1 MTIHLEDYERRR
13 LPGRVVQGISAV
25 LLPYRAGRIDEVGFR
40 RHLSRTLRAGL
51 RPAVNMDT
59 GYVDLLTPDEKRRVL
74 AWTREAVGEHDWFAA
89 GALPA
94 SGAAG
99 ATKGATPSACAE
111 AYLQEGSAIAAAG
124 GVPVIF
130 PSEATAALDDDG
142 LVQFFRQVAAGA
154 ARFIAFELGAVF
166 NPNGRMFSKPVLDTL
181 MGLPQCI
188 GLKHS
193 SLDRAT
199 EFDRLDQRDRLR
211 PDFTIYS
218 GNDLAADMIEYGSDY
233 LLGLSTFA
241 PELFAARD
249 RAWVAGDARYLDW
262 RDLIQYLGW
271 IGFRHPVPAYKHSAA
286 IFLKL
291 TGGLESD
298 EPHPRAPQRE
308 KWDRQFLADAARRLE
323 RISVS
328 ETSGSK

>member
-1 MTIHLEDYERRR
+1 MTFGLREYDQRRK
-13 LPGRVVQGISAV
+13 PGRTVHGISAV
-25 LLPYRAGRIDEVGFR
+25 LLPYRDGRIDDAGFR
-40 RHLSRTLRAGL
+40 RHLTRTLRAGL

-59 GYVDLLTPDEKRRVL
+59 GYVDLLTPIEKRQVL
-74 AWTREAVGEHDWFAA
+74 AWTREVVGGHDWFAA
-89 GALPA
+89 GALPPDEA
-94 SGAAG
+94 VGALTG
-99 ATKGATPSACAE
+99 ADATACAK
-111 AYLQEGSAIAAAG
+111 AYLHECSATADAG

-130 PSEATAALDDDG
+130 PSPATAALDDDG
-142 LVQFFRQVAAGA
+142 FVRFFREVAAGC

-166 NPNGRMFSKPVLDTL
+166 NPNGRMFSEPVLDAL
-181 MGLPQCI
+181 MDLPQCV

-199 EFDRLDQRDRLR
+199 ELDRLDRRERLR
-211 PDFTIYS
+211 PDFAIYS
-218 GNDLAADMIEYGSDY
+218 GNDLAPDMIEYGSDY

-249 RAWVAGDARYLDW
+249 RAWADGDARYLDW

-271 IGFRHPVPAYKHSAA
+271 VGFRHPVPAYKHSAA

-298 EPHPRAPQRE
+298 EPHPRAPRRDQ
-308 KWDRQFLADAARRLE
+308 WDRELLADAARRLE
-323 RISVS
+323 QASD
-328 ETSGSK
+328 E

>member
-1 MTIHLEDYERRR
+1 MTIHLNDYERRR
-13 LPGRVVQGISAV
+13 KPGRAVQGISAV
-25 LLPYRAGRIDEVGFR
+25 LLPYRSGRVDEPGFR

-89 GALPA
+89 GALPS
-94 SGAAG
+94 SGATSGSTA
-99 ATKGATPSACAE
+99 AACAK
-111 AYLQEGSAIAAAG
+111 AYLQECSAIAAGG

-142 LVQFFRQVAAGA
+142 LIEFFRGVAAGV

-166 NPNGRMFSKPVLDTL
+166 NPNGRIFSEPVLDAL

-199 EFDRLDQRDRLR
+199 ELDRLDRRDRLR
-211 PDFTIYS
+211 PGFAIYS

-249 RAWVAGDARYLDW
+249 RAWAAGDARYFDW

-271 IGFRHPVPAYKHSAA
+271 VAFRQPVPAYKHSAA

-308 KWDRQFLADAARRLE
+308 EWDWDLLADAAGRLE
-323 RISVS
+323 RSFRRK
-328 ETSGSK
+328 E

>member
-1 MTIHLEDYERRR
+1 MALTLNDYDQRRK
-13 LPGRVVQGISAV
+13 PGRVVHGISAV
-25 LLPYRAGRIDEVGFR
+25 LLPYRAGRIDEAGFR
-40 RHLSRTLRAGL
+40 RHLGRTLRAGL

-59 GYVDLLTPDEKRRVL
+59 GYVDLLRPDEKRQVL
-74 AWTREAVGEHDWFAA
+74 AWTREAVGAHDWFAA
-89 GALPA
+89 GALPSSGAVTRGSTA
-94 SGAAG
+94 SGAT
-99 ATKGATPSACAE
+99 ATACAE
-111 AYLQEGSAIAAAG
+111 AYLQECSAIADAG

-130 PSEATAALDDDG
+130 PSEATASLDDDG
-142 LVQFFRQVAAGA
+142 LIQFFREVAAAGA
-154 ARFIAFELGAVF
+154 KFIAFELGAVF
-166 NPNGRMFSKPVLDTL
+166 NPNGRIFSEPVLDAL

-199 EFDRLDQRDRLR
+199 ELDRLDRRDRLR
-211 PDFTIYS
+211 PDFVIYS

-249 RAWVAGDARYLDW
+249 RAWAAGDARYLDW

-271 IGFRHPVPAYKHSAA
+271 VGFRQPVPAYKHSAA

-308 KWDRQFLADAARRLE
+308 EWDRDLLADAARRLE
-323 RISVS
+323 RSFRRK
-328 ETSGSK
+328 E

>member
-1 MTIHLEDYERRR
+1 MLMTLTLNDYDRRR
-13 LPGRVVQGISAV
+13 KPGRTVRGISAV
-25 LLPYRAGRIDEVGFR
+25 LLPYRAGRIDEAGFR

-51 RPAVNMDT
+51 RPAINMDT
-59 GYVDLLTPDEKRRVL
+59 GYVDLLTPDEKRQVL
-74 AWTREAVGEHDWFAA
+74 AWTREAVGEQDWFAA
-89 GALPA
+89 GALP
-94 SGAAG
+94 SCGAAG
-99 ATKGATPSACAE
+99 AIRGATATACAK
-111 AYLQEGSAIAAAG
+111 AYLQECSAIAAAG

-142 LVQFFRQVAAGA
+142 LIEFFREVAADSA
-154 ARFIAFELGAVF
+154 SFIAFELGAVF
-166 NPNGRMFSKPVLDTL
+166 NPNGRIFSEPVLNAL
-181 MGLPQCI
+181 MGLRQCI

-193 SLDRAT
+193 SLDRAA
-199 EFDRLDQRDRLR
+199 ELDRLGRRDRLR
-211 PDFTIYS
+211 PDFAIFS

-249 RAWVAGDARYLDW
+249 RAWAASDARYLNW

-271 IGFRHPVPAYKHSAA
+271 VGFRHPVPAYKHSAA

-291 TGGLESD
+291 TGGIESD

-308 KWDRQFLADAARRLE
+308 EWDRHLLADAARRLE
-323 RISVS
+323 RGFRRK
-328 ETSGSK
+328 E